1 MNIAVDKWLLNDRC
15 FLMVN
20 KVFLKLCMIGL
31 VSLSSF
37 CISAANT
44 KNEVECFLSSK
55 DLIKNLYATFP
66 IDGKKVVE
74 SSDKKI
80 ISKFFSSDL
89 TNMLLSDY
97 RCREKTGG
105 VCNIDFNI
113 LSNSQDDL
121 GGFKILQATNNVV
134 TVKFDTPMHG
144 EFIDFY
150 IENKGLCKVIKDI
163 EYNNTNLLNILKK

>member
-1 MNIAVDKWLLNDRC
+1 
-15 FLMVN
+15 
-20 KVFLKLCMIGL
+20 
-31 VSLSSF
+31 
-37 CISAANT
+37 
-44 KNEVECFLSSK
+44 
-55 DLIKNLYATFP
+55 
-66 IDGKKVVE
+66 
-74 SSDKKI
+74 
-80 ISKFFSSDL
+80 
-89 TNMLLSDY
+89 MLLRDY

-150 IENKGLCKVIKDI
+150 IENKGICKVIKDI